1 MRTKLTP
8 ASFGARASFSLRAPW
23 SSCRP
28 RPRSWEQRACVPC
41 HMQSSGSG
49 APQSGFCSVETPR
62 GRRVCGCVL
71 HQTRRQAVTVREPQ
85 PPRQPLG
92 RDPTEHRSDVPAAP
106 TALDRTSHPWPRLL
120 LGPRGA
126 LGDRDARTPAVRVPA
141 PRREDRDGQ
150 TGGPSCALSVQ
161 AGENQRVGTV
171 LTGTRGGGQA
181 ALLLCGRERKTKTLL
196 GAAQT
201 TRSSDPRREHAFY

>member
-1 MRTKLTP
+1 MSP
-8 ASFGARASFSLRAPW
+8 ATCRAAALEPRRVGSAPW
-23 SSCRP
+23 K
-28 RPRSWEQRACVPC
+28 
-41 HMQSSGSG
+41 H
-49 APQSGFCSVETPR
+49 

-71 HQTRRQAVTVREPQ
+71 HQTRRQAVTVREPR

-92 RDPTEHRSDVPAAP
+92 RDPAEHRSDVPSAP

-141 PRREDRDGQ
+141 PRREDRDGR
-150 TGGPSCALSVQ
+150 TGGPSWALGVQ

-171 LTGTRGGGQA
+171 LTGTRGGGQE

-201 TRSSDPRREHAFY
+201 TRSSSPRREHAFY